1 MPSVKRTGVKAA
13 EVKTGFESYDGPEP
27 TKRGMYRARISIFQ
41 FKQFR
46 TGSQGFKIQVILEA
60 AKADP
65 KDHKQFD
72 GYPQFAN
79 IVFGDKEAMITREN
93 NLYAALGLKDEPTIV
108 YDDKGDLEDGID
120 VKTLGGK
127 ALAALKKLYV
137 NVDLKPRR
145 DGQEGMEV
153 DGIYKLK
160 EVAGTAKTA
169 IATDESEED
178 EDLLED
184 EGEDEA
190 DEEESRADEL
200 AGAALPDLRA
210 LAKEYGIKTVGL
222 KKDAIIDLIID
233 HEADL
238 PEGDEEEE
246 DDEVEEDEVEEDEL
260 DDEAEEDDERSARA
274 EELEALDRMK
284 LKVVLKKLSPEFQVL
299 KRHTDYDIREAILA
313 EEFGAEDE
321 TPF

>member
-60 AKADP
+60 DKADP
-65 KDHKQFD
+65 KGHKQFD

-120 VKTLGGK
+120 IKTLGGK
-127 ALAALKKLYV
+127 SLAALKKVYV

-145 DGQEGMEV
+145 DGQDGMEV

-160 EVAGTAKTA
+160 EVAGTAKTVVP
-169 IATDESEED
+169 DEEPEED
-178 EDLLED
+178 EDLMED
-184 EGEDEA
+184 EGEDETEEA
-190 DEEESRADEL
+190 EESRADEL
-200 AGAALPDLRA
+200 AGAALTDLRA
-210 LAKEYGIKTVGL
+210 LAKEYGIKSTGL
-222 KKDAIIDLIID
+222 KKDELVDAIIDY
-233 HEADL
+233 EADL
-238 PEGDEEEE
+238 PEEDEAEEDEPE
-246 DDEVEEDEVEEDEL
+246 DDEVEEDDEPEDE
-260 DDEAEEDDERSARA
+260 EEDDERSARA
-274 EELEALDRMK
+274 AELADLDRVK
-284 LKVVLKKLSPEFQVL
+284 LKTVLKKLSPDFVVM
-299 KRHTDYDIREAILA
+299 KRHTDDDIREAILT
-313 EEFGAEDE
+313 EEFGADDE